1 MTGGQNPMSK
11 SRWVLWSAAISLASI
26 AAVYSSLHWGGRDEG
41 TRDALLPAMP
51 ADASAVL
58 FADFPELRPTRFP
71 PELFQLAPQP
81 AADAEDAQFLR
92 DTGFDYEHDLDHA
105 ALALIKH

>member
-11 SRWVLWSAAISLASI
+11 RRWVLWSAAISLAGI

-41 TRDALLPAMP
+41 TRDALLAAMP

-58 FADFPELRPTRFP
+58 FADFAELRPTRFAA
-71 PELFQLAPQP
+71 ELFQWAPRP
-81 AADAEDAQFLR
+81 AADADDAPVLPHTALR
-92 DTGFDYEHDLDHA
+92 YRA
-105 ALALIKH
+105 AL